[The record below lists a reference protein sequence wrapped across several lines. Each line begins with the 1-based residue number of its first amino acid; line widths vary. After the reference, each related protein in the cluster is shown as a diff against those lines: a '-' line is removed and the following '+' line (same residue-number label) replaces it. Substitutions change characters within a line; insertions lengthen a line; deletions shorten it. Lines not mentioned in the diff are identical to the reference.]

1 MGLSAFTLPAELPSL
16 ATPRFVLRAFADAD
30 APRVQL
36 LAGDDAVAETTLV
49 IPHPYPD
56 GAAETWIAWQ
66 LQEWAGSRRATWAI
80 TRRTDGLLLG
90 AIDLFFRPAR
100 RQAGAGY
107 WVGRDHWGQGIA
119 SEALAAVMACG
130 FDQFGLH
137 RIEASHLVRNPASG
151 RVMAKAG
158 MRLEGTLR
166 ESMLCR
172 GRFEDMSHW
181 AALAHDARPAQA
193 IATTIR

>member
-1 MGLSAFTLPAELPSL
+1 MSDITLPAERPAL
-16 ATPRFVLRAFADAD
+16 ATPRLLLRAFADAD

-56 GAAETWIAWQ
+56 GAAEAWIAWQ
-66 LQEWAGSRRATWAI
+66 VQEWAGSRRATWAI
-80 TRRTDGLLLG
+80 ARRDDGLLLG

-107 WVGRDHWGQGIA
+107 WVGRDYWGQGIA
-119 SEALAAVMACG
+119 TEALTAVMACG
-130 FDQFGLH
+130 FEQFGLH

-158 MRLEGTLR
+158 MRFEGTMR
-166 ESMLCR
+166 ESVLCR
-172 GRFEDMSHW
+172 GRFEDLSMW
-181 AALAHDARPAQA
+181 AALASDPRPAPANATA
-193 IATTIR
+193 IR

>member
-1 MGLSAFTLPAELPSL
+1 MSEIAPPAEQPTL
-16 ATPRFVLRAFADAD
+16 ATPRLVLRTFNDAD

-36 LAGDDAVAETTLV
+36 LAGDDAVAESTLA

-56 GAAETWIAWQ
+56 GAAEAWITGQ
-66 LQEWAGSRRATWAI
+66 VQEWAGSRRATWAI
-80 TRRTDGLLLG
+80 ARRVDGLLLG

-107 WVGRDHWGQGIA
+107 WVGREYWGQGIA
-119 SEALAAVMACG
+119 SEALTAVMACG
-130 FDQFGLH
+130 FEQFGLH

-158 MRLEGTLR
+158 MRFEGTLR
-166 ESMLCR
+166 ESVLCR
-172 GRFEDMSHW
+172 GRFEDLSM
-181 AALAHDARPAQA
+181 
-193 IATTIR
+193 

>member
-1 MGLSAFTLPAELPSL
+1 MSDVALPAERPTL
-16 ATPRFVLRAFADAD
+16 ATPRLLLRAFADAD

-56 GAAETWIAWQ
+56 GAAEAWIAWQ
-66 LQEWAGSRRATWAI
+66 VSEWTESRRATWAI
-80 TRRTDGLLLG
+80 TRRDGGLLLG

-100 RQAGAGY
+100 RQAGCGY
-107 WVGRDHWGQGIA
+107 WVGRDYWGQGIA
-119 SEALAAVMACG
+119 SEALTAVMACG
-130 FDQFGLH
+130 FEQFGLH

-158 MRLEGTLR
+158 MRFEGTLR
-166 ESMLCR
+166 ESVLCR
-172 GRFEDMSHW
+172 GRFEDLSMW
-181 AALAHDARPAQA
+181 AALACDLRPAPV
-193 IATTIR
+193 IATAIR

>member
-1 MGLSAFTLPAELPSL
+1 MNDITLSAERPTLT
-16 ATPRFVLRAFADAD
+16 TPRLVLRAFADVD

-56 GAAETWIAWQ
+56 GAAEAWIAWQ
-66 LQEWAGSRRATWAI
+66 VREWAGSRRATWAI
-80 TRRTDGLLLG
+80 TRGDDGLLLG

-100 RQAGAGY
+100 RQAGTGY

-119 SEALAAVMACG
+119 SEALTAVMAWG
-130 FDQFGLH
+130 FDVLDLH
-137 RIEASHLVRNPASG
+137 RIEASHVVRNLASG

-158 MRLEGTLR
+158 MRFEGTMR
-166 ESMLCR
+166 ESVLCR
-172 GRFEDMSHW
+172 GRFEDLSMW
-181 AALAHDARPAQA
+181 AALASDPRPASASATA
-193 IATTIR
+193 IR